1 MKKMFLTHCKELNIN
16 FVKMKNDKSNLNISN
31 LDKFNLMLSN
41 MTNFKTQGM
50 KSRQYNIK
58 RTITVKISK
67 II

>member
-1 MKKMFLTHCKELNIN
+1 
-16 FVKMKNDKSNLNISN
+16 MKNDKSNLNISN

>member
-1 MKKMFLTHCKELNIN
+1 MKKCLTHGKQLNIN
-16 FVKMKNDKSNLNISN
+16 FDNMKNDKSNLNILN

-41 MTNFKTQGM
+41 MTNLKTQGM

-58 RTITVKISK
+58 RTMTVKISK

>member
-1 MKKMFLTHCKELNIN
+1 
-16 FVKMKNDKSNLNISN
+16 MKNDKSNLNILN

-41 MTNFKTQGM
+41 MTNLKTQGM

-58 RTITVKISK
+58 RTMTVKISK